1 MMSSSSLLR
10 LVLSILV
17 LGCIGAVCRTEKSPT
32 KSTLAF
38 EDILKKV
45 APGDTNLKHKA
56 EKLFRKK
63 HGGGN
68 PGTALKRSIANN
80 LPNQVEFDAL
90 TSAYRLPTPSET
102 EAINALLN
110 VIGNNRSETSSFT
123 NNGIF
128 YPNMHPALV
137 AMAMNIAILA
147 ADSYDSFDDIPLIG
161 YSIINAI
168 CNLDYTLDL
177 SLLYGGLVFD
187 TGNYCVQDVKFISI
201 VGNSINEIVGKME
214 HVDDDFL
221 LGDSNYP
228 IISGACA
235 SPFQVQYES
244 KPSYRYYCWVWF
256 IKMAV
261 APNLTS
267 KTCRCTST
275 AGDSCTAELDP
286 YIYYLTY

>member
-1 MMSSSSLLR
+1 M
-10 LVLSILV
+10 
-17 LGCIGAVCRTEKSPT
+17 
-32 KSTLAF
+32 
-38 EDILKKV
+38 
-45 APGDTNLKHKA
+45 
-56 EKLFRKK
+56 
-63 HGGGN
+63 
-68 PGTALKRSIANN
+68 
-80 LPNQVEFDAL
+80 
-90 TSAYRLPTPSET
+90 
-102 EAINALLN
+102 
-110 VIGNNRSETSSFT
+110 
-123 NNGIF
+123 
-128 YPNMHPALV
+128 
-137 AMAMNIAILA
+137 
-147 ADSYDSFDDIPLIG
+147 
-161 YSIINAI
+161 
-168 CNLDYTLDL
+168 
-177 SLLYGGLVFD
+177 FD

-228 IISGACA
+228 IISGTRYFASLLPLTSDLWEVPFRSPTGACA

-275 AGDSCTAELDP
+275 AGDCCTAELDP